1 VAKQTLVVLTD
12 DLDGGKADRTVEFGV
27 DGVTYTIDLSDKNA
41 KKLRATLERYIAAGS
56 RVGRSSAVAGR
67 TRRPRPSSARAG
79 RDENRAI
86 REWAGTNGYDVSER
100 GRIPASIID
109 AYHNRS

>member
-27 DGVTYTIDLSDKNA
+27 DGVMYTIDLSDKNA
-41 KKLRATLERYIAAGS
+41 KKFRAALDRYIAAGS
-56 RVGRSSAVAGR
+56 RIGRSRPDAGR
-67 TRRPRPSSARAG
+67 VRRAATSPGRAG

-86 REWAGTNGYDVSER
+86 RRWAAEHGHDVSER
-100 GRIPASIID
+100 GRIPAAVID
-109 AYHNRS
+109 AYHNR

>member
-41 KKLRATLERYIAAGS
+41 KKLQATLERYISAGN
-56 RVGRSSAVAGR
+56 RIGRTRTDPGR
-67 TRRPRPSSARAG
+67 TRRTGPAKGRAG
-79 RDENRAI
+79 REENQAI
-86 REWAGTNGYDVSER
+86 REWAAKNGYDVSER

-109 AYHNRS
+109 AYHNR